1 MEWRNAGKQ
10 VALATVIRTW
20 GSSPRPAGS
29 HLVVTDDGY
38 FIGSV
43 SGGCIEA
50 AVIEEARDVMNDG
63 RPRTLEFGI
72 SDELAWDTGL
82 ACGGSVRVYVEPIE
96 NTELVSALLELR
108 AKRNPAVLVTRLSD
122 GCQSLVSEKTIL
134 GSLAPS
140 SPRIEEIREYLNVED
155 SVSIDWSGEQY
166 FLRSYPAPFR
176 LVIIG
181 AVQIA
186 QVLSR
191 MAMLMGFDVC
201 VVDPRRAFATTE
213 RFPDVPV
220 WVDWPDEALPM
231 LTLDRRSAVI
241 ALSHDPKLDD
251 PTLSMAMDSECFYI
265 GALGSARTHA
275 RRKERLFAAGYEE
288 KVGRIFSPIGLPL
301 GGRSS
306 AEIAVAILAQIVQQR
321 HQVSHNDFR

>member
-1 MEWRNAGKQ
+1 
-10 VALATVIRTW
+10 V
-20 GSSPRPAGS
+20 GS
-29 HLVVTDDGY
+29 HLVVTDVGY
-38 FIGSV
+38 FTGSV
-43 SGGCIEA
+43 SGGCIDA
-50 AVIEEARDVMNDG
+50 AVVEEARAVMTDG
-63 RPRTLEFGI
+63 RPRTLEFGV
-72 SDELAWDTGL
+72 SDEQVWDAGL

-96 NTELVSALLELR
+96 NTELFSALLVLR
-108 AKRNPAVLVTRLSD
+108 ANKNPAVLVTRLSD

-134 GSLAPS
+134 GSLAPI
-140 SPRIEEIREYLNVED
+140 SPRIEQIREYLDVED
-155 SVSIDWSGEQY
+155 SVLANWSGEQY

-201 VVDPRRAFATTE
+201 VVDPRRAFAMPE
-213 RFPDVPV
+213 RFPDVTV
-220 WVDWPDEALPM
+220 LLDWPDEALPM

-251 PTLSMAMDSECFYI
+251 PSLSMAMDSECFYI

-275 RRKERLFAAGYEE
+275 RRKERLSAAGYEE
-288 KVGRIFSPIGLPL
+288 KVGRIFGPIGLPL